1 MSLLAGSL
9 VAAFTF
15 GLAESGAI
23 PTIGHTNAPGKPTCH
38 PQRPGPVVGS
48 QTDPRQPLCGS
59 LKNDKLTS
67 IYGHSIEAFGGNDTI
82 CANNGYED
90 DIWGGPE
97 VNDGD
102 RALVDAEDLAGASP
116 AAWGRK
122 RDIETV
128 TRKRTGWAKK
138 ACPRRG
144 SSGYAAAPLRAQR
157 PTEVHGPAYGPIVF
171 CGTSGGTA
179 DRLPWRIWF
188 PEEPEIRATDQGRGI
203 QWQTVAWSAVLYRQV
218 DTLWIETAQTIW
230 LWDRIFEEGSKKP
243 FKGHWWRRFTGTRD
257 RTWVWFEPSLPGT
270 YRVEIKYRWYREKPR
285 APDFEGQAGD
295 DDHVG
300 PNETDGNHDS
310 CTFPKVQ
317 PPPPGAPGAAEARS
331 HALDP
336 AGLST
341 LGLPT
346 LPAPKPKFSTR

>member
-1 MSLLAGSL
+1 VSLLAGSFL
-9 VAAFTF
+9 AAFTF
-15 GLAESGAI
+15 GLVDSGAN
-23 PTIGHTNAPGKPTCH
+23 PTTKHTNAPGKPTCY
-38 PQRPGPVVGS
+38 PQRPGPVTGE
-48 QTDPRQPLCGS
+48 QTDPSQPLCGS
-59 LKNDKLTS
+59 LKNDTLISKN
-67 IYGHSIEAFGGNDTI
+67 GHNIEAFKGNDTI

-97 VNDGD
+97 VRGGD

-128 TRKRTGWAKK
+128 TRRRIGWAKK

-144 SSGYAAAPLRAQR
+144 SYAAATLRAQR
-157 PTEVHGPAYGPIVF
+157 PAQTPLRGPAYGPIIF
-171 CGTSGGTA
+171 CDVEPGTT
-179 DRLPWRIWF
+179 DRWRIWF
-188 PEEPEIRATDQGRGI
+188 PQEPVLRAADQGRGI
-203 QWQTVAWSAVLYRQV
+203 QWQTVAWSAVLYKQEG
-218 DTLWIETAQTIW
+218 LAWIESGQTIW
-230 LWDRIFEEGSKKP
+230 LWDRTFEEGSKKP
-243 FKGHWWRRFTGTRD
+243 FIGHYWRRFTGTRD
-257 RTWVWFEPSLPGT
+257 RRFVLFYPTLPGT
-270 YRVEIKYRWYREKPR
+270 YRVEIKYHWYRERPR
-285 APDFEGQAGD
+285 AADFEGQAGD

-310 CTFPKVQ
+310 CTFPMVL
-317 PPPPGAPGAAEARS
+317 PPPPGAPAAAEARS

-346 LPAPKPKFSTR
+346 LPAPKPKFSIR